1 MQWLLELY
9 RNTVLEFP
17 KITLAVAALIIALIA
32 QGASQFELDASAESM
47 VLENDQDLVNYRS
60 ISERFGS
67 SEFLIVT
74 YTPSWPLFSE
84 QSLSLLRQIRNDL
97 KGVPRIESIN
107 SLLDVPL
114 LENPPVPI
122 TELVDNIKN
131 LDDMDVDVEAAQDE
145 LANSPLY
152 NNMLLN
158 LERNTTAIQLNRPA
172 DHRHRDLTKARE
184 ALWNIR
190 DQQGLSQNQQG
201 ELIGAD
207 QRTCL

>member
-1 MQWLLELY
+1 MQWLLDLY

-17 KITLAVAALIIALIA
+17 KITLAVATLIIALIG

-97 KGVPRIESIN
+97 RTVPHQK
-107 SLLDVPL
+107 L
-114 LENPPVPI
+114 
-122 TELVDNIKN
+122 
-131 LDDMDVDVEAAQDE
+131 
-145 LANSPLY
+145 
-152 NNMLLN
+152 
-158 LERNTTAIQLNRPA
+158 
-172 DHRHRDLTKARE
+172 
-184 ALWNIR
+184 
-190 DQQGLSQNQQG
+190 G
-201 ELIGAD
+201 
-207 QRTCL
+207 